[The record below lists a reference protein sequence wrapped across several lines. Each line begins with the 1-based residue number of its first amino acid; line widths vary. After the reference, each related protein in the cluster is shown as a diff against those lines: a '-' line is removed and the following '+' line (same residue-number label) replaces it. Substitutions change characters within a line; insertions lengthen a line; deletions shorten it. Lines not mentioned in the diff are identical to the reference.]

1 MNLLV
6 FIFYFKLSVY
16 VVGKFFIFWLIIEFV
31 FLDCGILVNIF
42 WLLFNYF
49 VNLKLFFIGNFFSC
63 EGSFIVIFGE
73 FIDFIKLL
81 IYLFFFMVW
90 VVIGLNFD

>member
-1 MNLLV
+1 M
-6 FIFYFKLSVY
+6 KLS
-16 VVGKFFIFWLIIEFV
+16 GLNNELIVDSILYLV
-31 FLDCGILVNIF
+31 IGFLL

-49 VNLKLFFIGNFFSC
+49 VNLKLFFISNFFSC

-81 IYLFFFMVW
+81 IYMFFFMVW